1 MEHYRLRSKI
11 QYVAVSTFIVVVIVA
26 ILFMPFFN
34 PGLTIYVTVLA
45 AGASLALQKYLA
57 SFAGFFIIKSS
68 SIFDV
73 GDRIRIGNVKGDVK
87 HIGLF
92 HVILDE
98 VGEDE
103 KMGGELTGRIVHVPN
118 LVVLDQPVLNFS
130 KDYSIKE
137 ELISCGYIFDEIR
150 IPITPKSDA
159 KKASGILADL
169 LKEVNQDFIKDAKV
183 AFSDG
188 LPNFMQDLESGP
200 KVTIHIDEKNIWIKG
215 RFVTPISKR
224 NDLKTRISMG
234 FLERVRGDPTIEIGE
249 K

>member
-1 MEHYRLRSKI
+1 MERYRLRSRFE
-11 QYVAVSTFIVVVIVA
+11 YVAVSTIIIAAMVAVIC
-26 ILFMPFFN
+26 IPFFN
-34 PGLTIYVTVLA
+34 PQLTIYVTVLA
-45 AGASLALQKYLA
+45 AAVSLALQKYLA
-57 SFAGFFIIKSS
+57 SFAGFFIIKMSN
-68 SIFDV
+68 IFEV

-92 HVILDE
+92 HVIVDE

-130 KDYSIKE
+130 KDYSVKE

-150 IPITPKSDA
+150 IPITPKSDV
-159 KKASGILADL
+159 KKAAGILAEL
-169 LKEVNQDFIKDAKV
+169 LKDVNTEFMDGAAQ
-183 AFSDG
+183 AFTDG
-188 LPNFMQDLESGP
+188 LPNFMEDLGSGP

-215 RFVTPISKR
+215 RFVTPITKR

-234 FLERVRGDPTIEIGE
+234 FLERVKGDPSIEIGE

>member
-11 QYVAVSTFIVVVIVA
+11 QYVAVSTFIVAVMVA

-57 SFAGFFIIKSS
+57 SFAGFFLIKSS
-68 SIFDV
+68 
-73 GDRIRIGNVKGDVK
+73 N
-87 HIGLF
+87 
-92 HVILDE
+92 
-98 VGEDE
+98 
-103 KMGGELTGRIVHVPN
+103 
-118 LVVLDQPVLNFS
+118 
-130 KDYSIKE
+130 
-137 ELISCGYIFDEIR
+137 IFDEIR

-159 KKASGILADL
+159 RKAAGILSDL
-169 LKEVNQDFIKDAKV
+169 LKDVNLEFVKDASA
-183 AFSDG
+183 AFGDG
-188 LPNFMQDLESGP
+188 LPNFMQDVEGGP

-215 RFVTPISKR
+215 RFVTPISMR

-234 FLERVRGDPTIEIGE
+234 FLDRVRGDPTIEIGE